1 MSETEEHARSSLL
14 PYDGPPTSKASILAM
29 WLLQRLVAYAW
40 KLQGIV
46 LAWYKKNLVKYE
58 RFATRR
64 RLYLFFFVLGLMV
77 RRLPFIG
84 SPPLINIQ
92 FIRVL

>member
-1 MSETEEHARSSLL
+1 ML
-14 PYDGPPTSKASILAM
+14 GM
-29 WLLQRLVAYAW
+29 WLLQRLVAHIW
-40 KLQGIV
+40 RLHDRI
-46 LAWYKKNLVKYE
+46 LAWYKKNLAKYE

-64 RLYLFFFVLGLMV
+64 RLYLLFFVLGLMV

-92 FIRVL
+92 FVRVV